1 MVSLDQEAV
10 DKAKEN
16 VLKDEQ
22 ELLSRAEYFKTVKLS
37 NKNVNAV
44 LSLDTTFVRKDREF
58 VFDGPIREEKEQ
70 FARYR
75 LSKIVEDHI
84 STVGHEVYK
93 SMMQFTSDSNKA
105 MNALEYSIAGVTQ
118 KMKGLYP

>member
-1 MVSLDQEAV
+1 MVSLDQEAI

-22 ELLSRAEYFKTVKLS
+22 ELLSRAEYFKTSKLS

-44 LSLDTTFVRKDREF
+44 LSLETTFARKEKEF
-58 VFDGPIREEKEQ
+58 VFDEPMQHEKEH

-84 STVGHEVYK
+84 TTVGYVVYE
-93 SMMQFTSDSNKA
+93 SMLQYTGDSNKA
-105 MNALEYSIAGVTQ
+105 MNALEYTIAGVTQ

>member
-1 MVSLDQEAV
+1 MVSLDQEAI

-16 VLKDEQ
+16 VFNDEQ
-22 ELLSRAEYFKTVKLS
+22 ALLSRAEYFKTSKLS

-44 LSLDTTFVRKDREF
+44 FSLETTFVRKEKEF
-58 VFDGPIREEKEQ
+58 VFDSPMREEKEH

-84 STVGHEVYK
+84 STFGHEVYK
-93 SMMQFTSDSNKA
+93 SMLQYTGDSNKA
-105 MNALEYSIAGVTQ
+105 MNALEYTITGLTQ